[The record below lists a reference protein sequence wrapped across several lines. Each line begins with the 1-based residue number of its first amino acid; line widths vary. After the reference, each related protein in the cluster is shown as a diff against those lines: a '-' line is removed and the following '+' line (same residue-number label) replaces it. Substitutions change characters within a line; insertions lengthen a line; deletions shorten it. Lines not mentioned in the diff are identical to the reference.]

1 MNPLRVGVVGAGP
14 WAHFVHAPMLALHP
28 NTTLV
33 GVWARRPEATKA
45 LADQHGVMAFDSF
58 DALVD
63 QCEAVAFAVP
73 PNVQATLAA
82 RAAAAGRAVLLDKPI
97 ALDLEGAQRL
107 ADSVGEAGVGS
118 QIVLSWRYM
127 PAVRSFLEDV
137 SAEAGE
143 LGGLLGGRGAFV
155 AGALE
160 DGPFSTPWRVT
171 HGHLL
176 DLGPHVLDLLDAAL
190 GRVVALKASGD
201 PHRWTSL
208 LLEHEGGATSVAT
221 MSATSRVTQRLAGAE
236 AYSAAGGHAVDT
248 SGGLQPTDLVTI
260 VDEFVST
267 ARGAPHPLDVHRGLH
282 LQRLLQA
289 ASDDLART

>member
-1 MNPLRVGVVGAGP
+1 MSPLRVGVVGAGP

-33 GVWARRPEATKA
+33 GVWARRPEATQA
-45 LADQHGVMAFDSF
+45 LADQHDVTAFSSF
-58 DALVD
+58 DALID
-63 QCEAVAFAVP
+63 HCEAVAFAVP

-82 RAAAAGRAVLLDKPI
+82 RAAASGRAVLLDKPI
-97 ALDLEGAQRL
+97 ALDLDGAQRL
-107 ADSVGEAGVGS
+107 ADAVAEAGVGS
-118 QIVLSWRYM
+118 QVVFSWRYM
-127 PAVRSFLEDV
+127 PAVRAFLEAV
-137 SAEAGE
+137 SEEASE
-143 LGGLLGGRGAFV
+143 MGGLLGGRGAFV

-160 DGPFSTPWRVT
+160 DGPFATPWRVT

-190 GRVVALKASGD
+190 GRVVALRASGD

-208 LLEHEGGATSVAT
+208 LLEHDGGATSVAT
-221 MSATSRVTQRLAGAE
+221 MSATARVTTHVAGVE

-248 SGGLQPTDLVTI
+248 SGGLQPGDLVTI
-260 VDEFVST
+260 VDEFIRT
-267 ARGAPHPLDVHRGLH
+267 ARGVPHPLDVHRGVH
-282 LQRLLQA
+282 LQYLLQA